1 MKILRMKEKLWLEQ
15 NKYKTGGQQNM
26 NSSEENSEL
35 ELEKNIQTDFQKA
48 MSYGDYL
55 HLDKI
60 LESQHR
66 LSDHHD
72 EMLFIIIH
80 QASELWM
87 KLIIHELTEA
97 IQYIRENNLEPS
109 FKILSR
115 VSRIQQQLIQSW
127 SVLSTLTPSEYLE
140 FRDKLGQSSGFQSY
154 QNRLIE
160 FALGNK
166 NAHSL
171 AVYQH
176 QTELYVKMQE
186 ALHKPSIYDAAI
198 QALVTRGISVD
209 EEVLNR
215 DLSKN
220 YEPNES
226 VEEAWL
232 TVYRNVDQYWDLYE
246 LAEKLV
252 DIGNQQQL
260 WRFNHMSTVE
270 RIIGHKTGTGGSS
283 GVTYLKRVLDQQFF
297 PELWSLRTKL

>member
-1 MKILRMKEKLWLEQ
+1 MK
-15 NKYKTGGQQNM
+15 
-26 NSSEENSEL
+26 SPEENRKP
-35 ELEKNIQTDFQKA
+35 ELEKTIETDFQKA

-55 HLDKI
+55 HLDNI
-60 LESQHR
+60 LSSQHR
-66 LSDHHD
+66 LSNHHD

-80 QASELWM
+80 QTSELWM
-87 KLIIHELTEA
+87 KLILHEVTAA
-97 IQYIRENNLEPS
+97 IEFIRQNDLEPS

-140 FRDKLGQSSGFQSY
+140 FRDKLGRSSGFQSY

-166 NAHSL
+166 NAHTL
-171 AVYQH
+171 VVYQH
-176 QTELYVKMQE
+176 QSELYKKMQE
-186 ALHKPSIYDAAI
+186 ALHNPSIYDAAI
-198 QALVTRGISVD
+198 HALVARGIPVD
-209 EEVLNR
+209 DEVLKR

-220 YEPNES
+220 YEPHLS

-252 DIGNQQQL
+252 DIGHQQQI

-270 RIIGHKTGTGGSS
+270 RIIGHKQGTGGSS
-283 GVTYLKRVLDQQFF
+283 GVTYLKRVLDQHFF
-297 PELWSLRTKL
+297 PELWSIRTKL

>member
-1 MKILRMKEKLWLEQ
+1 MNTPEK
-15 NKYKTGGQQNM
+15 NTSIG
-26 NSSEENSEL
+26 
-35 ELEKNIQTDFQKA
+35 LEKSIQTDFQKA

-60 LESQHR
+60 LDSQHR
-66 LSDHHD
+66 LSGHHD

-80 QASELWM
+80 QTSELWM

-97 IQYIRENNLEPS
+97 VQYIRQNHLEPS

-154 QNRLIE
+154 QNRMIE

-166 NAHSL
+166 NAHTL

-186 ALHKPSIYDAAI
+186 ALYKPSIYDAAI
-198 QALVTRGISVD
+198 HALVARGIPVD

>member
-1 MKILRMKEKLWLEQ
+1 MKSQDNNEQTISGIEKE
-15 NKYKTGGQQNM
+15 
-26 NSSEENSEL
+26 
-35 ELEKNIQTDFQKA
+35 IQTDFQKS

-60 LESQHR
+60 LSSQCR

-87 KLIIHELTEA
+87 KLILHELAAATEC
-97 IQYIRENNLEPS
+97 IRQNKLEPS
-109 FKILSR
+109 FKMLSR

-127 SVLSTLTPSEYLE
+127 SVLSTLTPSEYME
-140 FRDKLGQSSGFQSY
+140 FRDKLGHSSGFQSY

-166 NAHSL
+166 NVHMLS
-171 AVYQH
+171 VYQH
-176 QTELYVKMQE
+176 QKELSEQMLQ
-186 ALHKPSIYDAAI
+186 ALHEPSIYDAAI
-198 QALVTRGISVD
+198 KALVARGLPIDKEAIS
-209 EEVLNR
+209 R
-215 DLSKN
+215 DFSQK
-220 YEPNES
+220 YEPNTS

-232 TVYRNVDQYWDLYE
+232 TVYRDVEQYWDLYE

-260 WRFNHMSTVE
+260 WRFNHVSTVE
-270 RIIGHKTGTGGSS
+270 RIIGHKQGTGGSS
-283 GVTYLKRVLDQQFF
+283 GVTYLKRVLDQHFF